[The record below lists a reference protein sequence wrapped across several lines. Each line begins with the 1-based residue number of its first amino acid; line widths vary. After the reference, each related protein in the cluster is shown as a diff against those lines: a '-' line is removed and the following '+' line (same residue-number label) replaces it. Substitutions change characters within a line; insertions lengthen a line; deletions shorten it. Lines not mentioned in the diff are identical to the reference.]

1 MEFSRISLSKG
12 IALSLFCMDMD
23 HHRPG
28 QFFSPLQHIAQPG
41 QIMSVNRPEVGKA
54 HILEQRTAGPQR
66 FFQFGFQPVVK
77 PVDGR
82 LHRICAEQTPI
93 PLFKMIVRRLCP
105 QLRQMTGKRP
115 DIWVDGH
122 SIVIHDY
129 N

>member
-1 MEFSRISLSKG
+1 
-12 IALSLFCMDMD
+12 MDMD

-82 LHRICAEQTPI
+82 LHRICAE
-93 PLFKMIVRRLCP
+93 
-105 QLRQMTGKRP
+105 
-115 DIWVDGH
+115 
-122 SIVIHDY
+122 
-129 N
+129 